1 MPTKN
6 EQLVSDTKAVF
17 NNHEAY
23 VYVTYTVN
31 IVNIQY
37 KSVVKVTLLQVFPL
51 TRLRFVPILMQTAMQ
66 LPMIKMRMIHI
77 VRHKNA

>member
-51 TRLRFVPILMQTAMQ
+51 TRLRFVPIFNADC
-66 LPMIKMRMIHI
+66 HA
-77 VRHKNA
+77 VAHDKNAYDTHCPP